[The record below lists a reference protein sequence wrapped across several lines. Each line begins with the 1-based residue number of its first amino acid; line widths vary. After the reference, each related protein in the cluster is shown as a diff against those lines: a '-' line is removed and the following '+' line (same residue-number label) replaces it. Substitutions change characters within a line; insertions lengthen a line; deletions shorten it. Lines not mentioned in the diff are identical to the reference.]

1 MTTRNIFIKSEDEL
15 TLVYA
20 SDELTDQEVKD
31 FFVKVT
37 NKEIQDYFE
46 ARNDELQ
53 YYIID
58 GRAYMHTPQA
68 VARVREILQQ
78 G

>member
-1 MTTRNIFIKSEDEL
+1 MTTRNIFIQSDDEL
-15 TLVYA
+15 TLLYV

-37 NKEIQDYFE
+37 NKEIQDYYE
-46 ARNDELQ
+46 AQMTELQ

-58 GRAYMHTPQA
+58 GYAYMHTPQA
-68 VARVREILQQ
+68 VARVREVLQQ